1 MSLADAESLDLLL
14 LDSVVLI
21 AELEEVAKRKPRTQT
36 QQFYPSL
43 NHFLKNSC
51 NIKKT
56 QSFVVHSQT
65 MEFSLDYFSLFSNAI
80 SRSCLSYAV

>member
-1 MSLADAESLDLLL
+1 LSLADAESLDLLL
-14 LDSVVLI
+14 LDSVVL
-21 AELEEVAKRKPRTQT
+21 ELEEVAKRKPRTQT

-43 NHFLKNSC
+43 NHCLENSC

-65 MEFSLDYFSLFSNAI
+65 MEFSLVIISVYLAI
-80 SRSCLSYAV
+80 QSQVVA